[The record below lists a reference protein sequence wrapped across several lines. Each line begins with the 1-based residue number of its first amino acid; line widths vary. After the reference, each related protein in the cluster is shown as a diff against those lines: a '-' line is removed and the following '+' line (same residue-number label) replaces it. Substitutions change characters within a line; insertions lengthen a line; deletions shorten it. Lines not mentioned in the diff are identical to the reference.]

1 MIDRDLF
8 QLPGSGAIVKRLV
21 GIKIL
26 QAVFIIAQAA
36 CLAGT
41 LFMLWQGKGLHWLL
55 LAGFIASYT
64 LRQLLLWLEKRI
76 LDSFAEQT
84 AVDLRARLLSKLY
97 DQGPALVQENGT
109 GSTVAMA
116 LDGIDEVNQYVKLT
130 FDKTIGMMSVPV
142 LILIA
147 VGIFDWR
154 SAVILLVTYPLII
167 LFMIILGK
175 AAKAK
180 AEQQYG
186 SFQHL
191 SNNFIDSLR
200 GIDTLKYLGLSKR
213 YSKSIFTASE
223 HFRKR
228 TMAVL
233 KVAML
238 STFAL
243 DFFTTLSI
251 AVVAVYLGFDLLN
264 GRMAL
269 LNALAVLILA
279 PEYYLPMRRFAG
291 DFHATLN
298 GRNSFH
304 KMLTIL
310 NQPTQPRIEAPL
322 HSWKSTDE
330 LSLDSMAFQYPKGTS
345 IKLFSLQIKGWQ
357 KVGIIGMSGAGKT
370 TLINLLSG
378 FLTPK
383 QGTIKIQDQT
393 ITTLDLPDWQNQL
406 LYLPQSP
413 TIFTAT
419 VRQNVAFYTPGVS
432 DEQIRAA
439 LATVGMADWLAKLP
453 DGLATM
459 IGAGHREFSGG
470 QSQRIALA
478 RALLDDK
485 RRVMMFDEPTA
496 HLDIETELELKERML
511 PLMDQRLV
519 FFATHRLHWMKE
531 MDWILVMDHGE
542 LVEQGT
548 YDELLAKNGY
558 FVSLINGMRGER
570 HV

>member
-1 MIDRDLF
+1 
-8 QLPGSGAIVKRLV
+8 
-21 GIKIL
+21 
-26 QAVFIIAQAA
+26 
-36 CLAGT
+36 
-41 LFMLWQGKGLHWLL
+41 
-55 LAGFIASYT
+55 
-64 LRQLLLWLEKRI
+64 
-76 LDSFAEQT
+76 
-84 AVDLRARLLSKLY
+84 
-97 DQGPALVQENGT
+97 
-109 GSTVAMA
+109 
-116 LDGIDEVNQYVKLT
+116 
-130 FDKTIGMMSVPV
+130 
-142 LILIA
+142 
-147 VGIFDWR
+147 
-154 SAVILLVTYPLII
+154 
-167 LFMIILGK
+167 
-175 AAKAK
+175 
-180 AEQQYG
+180 
-186 SFQHL
+186 
-191 SNNFIDSLR
+191 
-200 GIDTLKYLGLSKR
+200 
-213 YSKSIFTASE
+213 
-223 HFRKR
+223 
-228 TMAVL
+228 
-233 KVAML
+233 
-238 STFAL
+238 
-243 DFFTTLSI
+243 
-251 AVVAVYLGFDLLN
+251 
-264 GRMAL
+264 
-269 LNALAVLILA
+269 
-279 PEYYLPMRRFAG
+279 
-291 DFHATLN
+291 
-298 GRNSFH
+298 
-304 KMLTIL
+304 
-310 NQPTQPRIEAPL
+310 
-322 HSWKSTDE
+322 
-330 LSLDSMAFQYPKGTS
+330 
-345 IKLFSLQIKGWQ
+345 
-357 KVGIIGMSGAGKT
+357 MSGAGKT

-393 ITTLDLPDWQNQL
+393 VTTLNLPEWQNQL

-459 IGAGHREFSGG
+459 IGAGHRELSGG

-548 YDELLAKNGY
+548 YDELLTKNGY